1 MSQIPQS
8 WLAYKRERERKKKK
22 KEGNKYAKIGEIRLL
37 RKVYG

>member
-22 KEGNKYAKIGEIRLL
+22 RKETNMQRLE
-37 RKVYG
+37 RSDY

>member
-8 WLAYKRERERKKKK
+8 WLAYKRERKKKK